1 MAKKDDILHEGKI
14 LELTPEYTTVQIM
27 VSSACSACHAKNLC
41 GVADGE
47 EKIIMLPSDP
57 LTVYEVGET
66 VNVVTSRSMGAK
78 AVWISYVIPLCILL
92 ILILSLL
99 PLVGNE
105 LYCGLIGIGGVLL
118 YYFFIWLFRKK
129 LEKEFVFSIE
139 KLK

>member
-27 VSSACSACHAKNLC
+27 VSSACSECHAKGLC
-41 GVADGE
+41 GVADE
-47 EKIIMLPSDP
+47 KEKIIMLPSDP
-57 LTVYEVGET
+57 LTVYELGET
-66 VNVVTSRSMGAK
+66 VNVVTSRSMGTK

-92 ILILSLL
+92 ILILSLS
-99 PLVGNE
+99 PVIGNE

-139 KLK
+139 KLQ